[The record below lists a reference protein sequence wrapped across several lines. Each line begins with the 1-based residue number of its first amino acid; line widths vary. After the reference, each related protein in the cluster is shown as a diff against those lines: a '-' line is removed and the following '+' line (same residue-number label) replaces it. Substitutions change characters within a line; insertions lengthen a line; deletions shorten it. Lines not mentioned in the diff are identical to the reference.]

1 MLPVLIIALAIAI
14 ALIATLAGTDKPLG
28 LDLETTMPFVGAVLM
43 ALVVGAGAIGNFRGK
58 ASEGVK
64 ALFAWLAIGLVIIAG
79 YAYRFELASIG
90 NRVVGAVV
98 PGVMLFG
105 AGGEVSVSRSAD
117 GQFHFTASANGRPMR
132 MMFDTGA
139 SSVVLT
145 HEDATALGLK
155 LDDADF
161 SITVRTANGTTRAAP
176 VTLRTLEIGG
186 IREDAVKAMVA
197 QPGRLTE
204 NLLGMTFMERLSSYE
219 VRGDQLTLRG
229 RGR

>member
-1 MLPVLIIALAIAI
+1 MLPVLIIGIAIAI

-28 LDLETTMPFVGAVLM
+28 LDLESTMPFVGAVLM

-58 ASEGVK
+58 LGEGIK
-64 ALFAWLAIGLVIIAG
+64 ALFAWLVIALVIVAG
-79 YAYRFELASIG
+79 YAYRFELAAIG

-105 AGGEVSVSRSAD
+105 SGGEVSVSRGAD
-117 GQFHFTASANGRPMR
+117 GQFHFGASANGRPMR

-176 VTLRTLEIGG
+176 VTLRSMEIGG
-186 IREDAVKAMVA
+186 IREDNVRAMVA
-197 QPGRLTE
+197 QPGRLSE
-204 NLLGMTFMERLSSYE
+204 NLLGMTFLERLSSYE

>member
-1 MLPVLIIALAIAI
+1 MLPVLIIGIAIAI

-28 LDLETTMPFVGAVLM
+28 LDLESTMPFVGAVLM

-58 ASEGVK
+58 LGEGIK
-64 ALFAWLAIGLVIIAG
+64 ALFAWLVIALVIIAG
-79 YAYRFELASIG
+79 YAYRFELAAVG

-105 AGGEVSVSRSAD
+105 SGGEVSVSRGAD
-117 GQFHFTASANGRPMR
+117 GQFHFGANANGRPMR

-176 VTLRTLEIGG
+176 VTLRSMEIGG
-186 IREDAVKAMVA
+186 IREENVRAMVA
-197 QPGRLTE
+197 QPGRLSE
-204 NLLGMTFMERLSSYE
+204 NLLGMTFLERLSSYE

>member
-1 MLPVLIIALAIAI
+1 MLPVLIIGLAIGIAVIAAI
-14 ALIATLAGTDKPLG
+14 VGTDKPVG
-28 LDLETTMPFVGAVLM
+28 IDLETTMPLVGAVLM
-43 ALVVGAGAIGNFRGK
+43 ALAVGAGAIGNFRGQV
-58 ASEGVK
+58 SEGLK
-64 ALFAWLAIGLVIIAG
+64 AVFAWVAIGFIIVAG
-79 YAYRFELASIG
+79 YAYRFDLAAVG

-105 AGGEVSVSRSAD
+105 AGGEVSVSRATD
-117 GQFHFTASANGRPMR
+117 GQFHFGAIANGHQMR

-145 HEDATALGLK
+145 HEDAQAMGLK
-155 LDDADF
+155 LNDDDF

-176 VTLRTLEIGG
+176 VTLKSMEIGG
-186 IREDAVKAMVA
+186 IREDNVRAMVA

-204 NLLGMTFMERLSSYE
+204 NLLGMTFLERLSSYE
-219 VRGDQLTLRG
+219 VRADQLTLRG